1 MRDEMKCKNCNKEIE
16 YVNCHYFDQRVDPVS
31 LGAYESEEY
40 YQAEIKGG
48 GEEAYYIN
56 VPTFITALEF
66 TDSIPDLVDSISCP
80 ECDEFPFNS
89 PGVDLYNET
98 VDMVFMGEEQLKLKL
113 NDCII
118 TSIEGGSVDVSP
130 TCLHAGVVKN
140 GLTILKLSSLK
151 VNL

>member
-1 MRDEMKCKNCNKEIE
+1 MKCKNCNKEIE

-40 YQAEIKGG
+40 YQAEIK
-48 GEEAYYIN
+48 AVVKRLIISMFLLLLLLLNSLTQFLIQQIVSLVLN
-56 VPTFITALEF
+56 VMNFHSIALESIF
-66 TDSIPDLVDSISCP
+66 TTKPLIWFLWERSSQ
-80 ECDEFPFNS
+80 
-89 PGVDLYNET
+89 
-98 VDMVFMGEEQLKLKL
+98 MKLKL